1 MIQAV
6 TNPCWKKTLPLP
18 VGLVGSSGNAAFMS
32 HCLCRMGFSVIQ
44 LPVSHPFS
52 VTPVLTGSLSSTWVE
67 SLCWSVVP
75 YLEWIGIGVLG
86 KMAQRE
92 SQI

>member
-6 TNPCWKKTLPLP
+6 TNPCWRKTLPLP
-18 VGLVGSSGNAAFMS
+18 VGLVGSSGDAAFMS
-32 HCLCRMGFSVIQ
+32 HCPCRMGFSVIQ
-44 LPVSHPFS
+44 LPVSHLFS
-52 VTPVLTGSLSSTWVE
+52 VTPVLTGSLGSTWVD

-92 SQI
+92 SQT